1 MEIRKRPPAVKGP
14 AEWFTG
20 DVWIDGIVQPD
31 EHSTL
36 NVSAVHFQPGAR
48 TAWHTH
54 EGGQT
59 LYVSDGEGR
68 VQARGEPVAAIRAGE
83 VVHAPSG
90 EWHWHGAAPDRLM
103 THLTLTHGPATW
115 DDHVTDDEYGA

>member
-68 VQARGEPVAAIRAGE
+68 VQARGEPVVAIRAGE

-103 THLTLTHGPATW
+103 THLTLTQGPATW